1 MRISGEGGRG
11 GGREGWRDQEGKE
24 IAVTS
29 GWCGGSHTPNLA
41 GVAATTGC
49 SVGFMSTVG

>member
-1 MRISGEGGRG
+1 MRSSGEGGRE
-11 GGREGWRDQEGKE
+11 GGREGKE

-49 SVGFMSTVG
+49 AVVFTSIVG